1 MRSTTVTAA
10 ANDMNVIGALLESF
24 RTWGYEGTSLKRIS
38 DATGLAR
45 ASLYH
50 RFPEGKAQ
58 MAEAVMDV
66 AYVWMDTEA
75 LAPLRDETL
84 QPRERIEGMTR
95 LLDEFYGGGE
105 KPCLL
110 DALTLGETATP
121 LRAAAK
127 SMMDLW
133 IEAMSRLAVAEGA
146 EPAEGLAR
154 AEDAVAR
161 VQGSLIVSRVQGKP
175 IVFRRALAQLPEL
188 LLGRPV

>member
-1 MRSTTVTAA
+1 
-10 ANDMNVIGALLESF
+10 
-24 RTWGYEGTSLKRIS
+24 
-38 DATGLAR
+38 
-45 ASLYH
+45 
-50 RFPEGKAQ
+50 

-66 AYVWMDTEA
+66 AYQWMDTEA

-84 QPRERIEGMTR
+84 EPRERIEGMTR
-95 LLDEFYGGGE
+95 LLDEFYDGGE

-121 LRAAAK
+121 LRAAAR
-127 SMMDLW
+127 STMDLW
-133 IEAMSRLAVAEGA
+133 IEAMSRLAIAEGVEVAEA
-146 EPAEGLAR
+146 LAR

-161 VQGSLIVSRVQGKP
+161 VQGSLIVSRVQDKP